1 MFSIGLS
8 EILLVVIVGCLV
20 TDPKKLP
27 SVISTFRAYYKKFDE
42 VRAEIFASFRDI
54 CEVDGA
60 ESENITSI
68 SRGEKCITGDDGKI
82 YEAYDIGNLVKLD
95 NRNKESST
103 SGSSADASCDDQ
115 EMPAVEDPTLG
126 KNRDNK

>member
-8 EILLVVIVGCLV
+8 EILLVVVVGCLV

-27 SVISTFRAYYKKFDE
+27 SVVSTCRAYYKKFDE

-54 CEVDGA
+54 CEVDGT
-60 ESENITSI
+60 ESEDLTSI
-68 SRGEKCITGDDGKI
+68 SRGEKRIVGDDGKI

-95 NRNKESST
+95 NRNRESVT
-103 SGSSADASCDDQ
+103 SGSCTNASSDQ
-115 EMPAVEDPTLG
+115 GISTVVDPTLG